1 MSLLSAQKRWWLRW
15 LIACSIILT
24 IVVTNISV
32 AHPQLSLPTASP
44 TPSPA
49 VTSPPKL
56 DPKGAPVLLGDE
68 TLFYIQA
75 RIASFSPEFRAQV
88 ISERIDTYA
97 KEFDISTDK
106 LKIVDNETVKT
117 VDIKVD
123 DRTLVTIADVDAVAA
138 DKTRQELAD
147 LYLQK
152 IKTSVTNYR
161 DSHSTQSL
169 IRGGLYTLVATLGL
183 LVSWIAIS
191 RSIPVI
197 HRRLLRWR
205 EERLLALTFFGTE
218 ILSADRVVDL
228 GSEII
233 KILRLAAILTIVYLY
248 LNLVLS
254 FFPWTKGLS
263 RILFGY
269 ILLAINTLGKGILS
283 YLPNL
288 FFLAV
293 IYFFTSYTLKIV
305 RFFFVEIEQ
314 GKMALPGF
322 YREWA
327 RPTNKLMQFLVM
339 AFAATVAFP
348 YLPGSGTPAFQG
360 ISLFLGLLVSLGSS
374 SVVANIFA
382 GVILT
387 YTRAFQIGDRVK
399 ITDTIGDIVDKTL
412 FVTRIRT
419 IKNVVITIP
428 NGTVLNSHI
437 VNYSASTND
446 SAIPPLIL
454 HTTITLGYDVPW
466 RKVHQTLID
475 AALATSEILPQPTP
489 FVLQTSL
496 DDFYVSY
503 EINAYTNSPG
513 IMAKIYSE
521 LYQNIQ
527 DKCNEVDI
535 EILSPHYRAV
545 RDGNQITIPA
555 NYLPTD
561 YQAPSFRVE
570 RTDQPSPEYNKDG
583 KTPKSN
589 GELH

>member
-1 MSLLSAQKRWWLRW
+1 MSLLSAQKQWWLRW
-15 LIACSIILT
+15 LLACSMILT

-32 AHPQLSLPTASP
+32 AHPQLSIPTASP

-49 VTSPPKL
+49 VTTPPQL
-56 DPKGAPVLLGDE
+56 DAKGAPVFLGDE
-68 TLFYIQA
+68 ALFYIQA

-88 ISERIDTYA
+88 ISNRIDTFA
-97 KEFDISTDK
+97 KEFGISTDE
-106 LKIVDNETVKT
+106 LKIVDNDIAKT
-117 VDIKVD
+117 VDIKVGQ
-123 DRTLVTIADVDAVAA
+123 RTLVTIADVDAVAA
-138 DKTRQELAD
+138 GKTRQELAD
-147 LYLQK
+147 KYLQK
-152 IKTSVTNYR
+152 IKESVNNYR
-161 DSHSTQSL
+161 DSRSTESL
-169 IRGGLYTLVATLGL
+169 IRGGLYTLIATLLL

-191 RSIPVI
+191 RSIPVFY
-197 HRRLLRWR
+197 RRLLRWR
-205 EERLLALTFFGTE
+205 EARPLALRLLGTE

-228 GSEII
+228 VSEII
-233 KILRLAAILTIVYLY
+233 KILRLAVVSAILYLY

-263 RILFGY
+263 RMLFGY
-269 ILLAINTLGKGILS
+269 ILLAVNTLSQGILA

-293 IYFFTSYTLKIV
+293 IYLFTSYALKIV
-305 RFFFVEIEQ
+305 KFFFVEIDR
-314 GKMALPGF
+314 GNMTFPGF

-327 RPTNKLMQFLVM
+327 KPTNKLLQFLTI

-360 ISLFLGLLVSLGSS
+360 ISIFLGLLVSLGSS
-374 SVVANIFA
+374 SVISNIFA
-382 GVILT
+382 GIILT
-387 YTRAFQIGDRVK
+387 YTRAFHVGDRVK
-399 ITDTIGDIVDKTL
+399 IAETIGDIVDKTL

-419 IKNVVITIP
+419 IKNVVVTLP
-428 NGTVLNSHI
+428 NATVLSSHV
-437 VNYSASTND
+437 VNYSAAAND
-446 SAIPPLIL
+446 PDIPPLIL

-475 AALATSEILPQPTP
+475 AALATSQILPEPTP

-513 IMAKIYSE
+513 IMAKIYGE

-555 NYLPTD
+555 NYLPAD
-561 YQAPSFRVE
+561 YQAPSFRVA
-570 RTDQPSPEYNKDG
+570 RIDDPAQEYNKDE
-583 KTPKSN
+583 TTSKSN
-589 GELH
+589 GESH

>member
-1 MSLLSAQKRWWLRW
+1 VSLLSAQKQRWLRR
-15 LIACSIILT
+15 LLACSII
-24 IVVTNISV
+24 IVILVTNISV
-32 AHPQLSLPTASP
+32 AYPQLSIPTASP
-44 TPSPA
+44 TA
-49 VTSPPKL
+49 TTPPKL
-56 DPKGAPVLLGDE
+56 DPKGAPVLLGDD

-88 ISERIDTYA
+88 ISNRIDTFA
-97 KEFDISTDK
+97 KEFSISTDK
-106 LKIVDNETVKT
+106 LKIVDNETAQT
-117 VDIKVD
+117 ADIRVNR
-123 DRTLVTIADVDAVAA
+123 RTLVTIADVDAVAA
-138 DKTRQELAD
+138 EKTRQELAD

-152 IKTSVTNYR
+152 IKESVTNYR
-161 DSHSTQSL
+161 DSNSTESL

-183 LVSWIAIS
+183 LISWIAIS
-191 RSIPVI
+191 RSIPVFY
-197 HRRLLRWR
+197 RRLRQWR
-205 EERLLALTFFGTE
+205 EDRRLALRLFGTE

-228 GSEII
+228 VSEII
-233 KILRLAAILTIVYLY
+233 KIVRLATILAIVYLY

-269 ILLAINTLGKGILS
+269 VLLAINTLGNGLLA

-293 IYFFTSYTLKIV
+293 IYFFTSYALKIV

-314 GKMALPGF
+314 GNMAFPGF

-327 RPTNKLMQFLVM
+327 RPTNKLLQFLVI

-399 ITDTIGDIVDKTL
+399 IAETIGDIVDKTL
-412 FVTRIRT
+412 FVTHIRT
-419 IKNVVITIP
+419 IKNVVVTIP
-428 NGTVLNSHI
+428 NGTVLSSHV
-437 VNYSASTND
+437 VNYNAAAND
-446 SAIPPLIL
+446 PDTPPLIL

-466 RKVHQTLID
+466 RKVHQALID
-475 AALATSEILPQPTP
+475 AALATSQILPEPPP
-489 FVLQTSL
+489 FVFQTSL

-503 EINAYTNSPG
+503 EINAYTTSPG
-513 IMAKIYSE
+513 IMAKIYGE
-521 LYQNIQ
+521 LHQNIQ

-545 RDGNQITIPA
+545 RDGNQTTIPA

-561 YQAPSFRVE
+561 YQAPSFRVS
-570 RTDQPSPEYNKDG
+570 RTDDPAQE
-583 KTPKSN
+583 
-589 GELH
+589 

>member
-1 MSLLSAQKRWWLRW
+1 MSLLSAQKQWWPRW
-15 LIACSIILT
+15 LLACSIILT

-49 VTSPPKL
+49 VTTPPKL
-56 DPKGAPVLLGDE
+56 DAKGAPVFLGDD

-75 RIASFSPEFRAQV
+75 QIASFSPEFRAQV
-88 ISERIDTYA
+88 TSKRIDTFA
-97 KEFDISTDK
+97 KEFGISTDK
-106 LKIVDNETVKT
+106 LKIVDNETTKT
-117 VDIKVD
+117 IDIKAD
-123 DRTLVTIADVDAVAA
+123 KRTLVTIADVDAVAA
-138 DKTRQELAD
+138 EKTRQELASQ
-147 LYLQK
+147 YIEK
-152 IKTSVTNYR
+152 IKAAVNNYR
-161 DSHSTQSL
+161 DSRSTESL
-169 IRGGLYTLVATLGL
+169 IRGGLYTLVATLLL
-183 LVSWIAIS
+183 LVSGIAIS
-191 RSIPVI
+191 RSIPLFY
-197 HRRLLRWR
+197 RRLRRWR
-205 EERLLALTFFGTE
+205 EAHPLALRLFGTE

-228 GSEII
+228 VSEVI
-233 KILRLAAILTIVYLY
+233 KILRLAAILAILYLY

-269 ILLAINTLGKGILS
+269 VLLAVNTLGKGLLA

-293 IYFFTSYTLKIV
+293 IYLFTSYALKIV
-305 RFFFVEIEQ
+305 KFFFVEIDR
-314 GKMALPGF
+314 GNMTFPGF

-327 RPTNKLMQFLVM
+327 QPTNKLLQFLTI

-360 ISLFLGLLVSLGSS
+360 ISIFLGLLVSLGSS
-374 SVVANIFA
+374 SVISNIFA

-399 ITDTIGDIVDKTL
+399 IAETIGDIVDKTL

-419 IKNVVITIP
+419 IENVVVTIP
-428 NGTVLNSHI
+428 NGTVLSSHVI
-437 VNYSASTND
+437 NYNAAANYPDT
-446 SAIPPLIL
+446 PPLIL

-475 AALATSEILPQPTP
+475 AALATSQILPQPAP

-513 IMAKIYSE
+513 TMAKIYSA

-555 NYLPTD
+555 NYLPAD

-570 RTDQPSPEYNKDG
+570 RTDNPAQEYNKDG
-583 KTPKSN
+583 ITSKSN
-589 GELH
+589 GESH